1 MENYEN
7 KELLKGA
14 VKTSLESLKD
24 LKPGSDEYNA
34 VADKALKLYE
44 MQLKDDAQ
52 ENEKQLKED
61 EAVRKEH
68 EIELDQEQKKK
79 ARRMDIAK
87 MAMQGVGLLVTV
99 GTTIYWSICEAG
111 GVVPLSRALGDGFR
125 EIKRGFT
132 KNNY

>member
-1 MENYEN
+1 MDYEN

-24 LKPGSDEYNA
+24 LKPGSDEYNV

-68 EIELDQEQKKK
+68 EIELDEAQKKK

-99 GTTIYWSICEAG
+99 GTTIYWSVCEAG
-111 GVVPLSRALGDGFR
+111 GVMPLSRSMNEGIR

-132 KNNY
+132 ERK

>member
-52 ENEKQLKED
+52 ENEKQMKED
-61 EAVRKEH
+61 EATRKEH

-79 ARRMDIAK
+79 AHRMDIAK
-87 MAMQGVGLLVTV
+87 LAMQGVGLLVTV
-99 GTTIYWSICEAG
+99 GTTIYWSVCEAG
-111 GVVPLSRALGDGFR
+111 GVMPLSRSMNEGIR

-132 KNNY
+132 ERK

>member
-52 ENEKQLKED
+52 ETEKQLKED

-99 GTTIYWSICEAG
+99 GTTIYWSVCEAG
-111 GVVPLSRALGDGFR
+111 GVMPLSRSMNEGIR

-132 KNNY
+132 ERK

>member
-61 EAVRKEH
+61 EATRKEH

-87 MAMQGVGLLVTV
+87 LAMQGVGLLVTV
-99 GTTIYWSICEAG
+99 GTTIYWSVCEAG
-111 GVVPLSRALGDGFR
+111 GVMPLSRSMNEGIR
-125 EIKRGFT
+125 EIKHNFT
-132 KNNY
+132 KNN

>member
-79 ARRMDIAK
+79 ARRLEYWKMGFQGAGIVASGIA
-87 MAMQGVGLLVTV
+87 M
-99 GTTIYWSICEAG
+99 IYWSFCEAG
-111 GVVPLSRALGDGFR
+111 GVVPLSRALGEGFR

-132 KNNY
+132 KNN

>member
-111 GVVPLSRALGDGFR
+111 GVVPLSRSMNEGIR

-132 KNNY
+132 KNN

>member
-61 EAVRKEH
+61 EATRKEH

-87 MAMQGVGLLVTV
+87 LAMQGVGLLVTV
-99 GTTIYWSICEAG
+99 GTTIYWSVCEAG
-111 GVVPLSRALGDGFR
+111 GVMPLSRSMNEGIR

-132 KNNY
+132 ERK

>member
-1 MENYEN
+1 MESYEN

-61 EAVRKEH
+61 EATRKEH

-87 MAMQGVGLLVTV
+87 LAMQGVGLLVTV
-99 GTTIYWSICEAG
+99 GTTIYWSVCEAG
-111 GVVPLSRALGDGFR
+111 GVMPLSRSMNEGIR

-132 KNNY
+132 ERK

>member
-52 ENEKQLKED
+52 ENEKRLKED
-61 EAVRKEH
+61 EATRKEH

-79 ARRMDIAK
+79 ARRLDIAK
-87 MAMQGVGLLVTV
+87 LAVQGVGMLVTV
-99 GTTIYWSICEAG
+99 GTTIYWSVCEAG
-111 GVVPLSRALGDGFR
+111 GVMPLSRSMNEGIR

-132 KNNY
+132 ERK

>member
-52 ENEKQLKED
+52 ENEKHLKEN
-61 EAVRKEH
+61 EATRKEH
-68 EIELDQEQKKK
+68 EVELDQEQKKK

-87 MAMQGVGLLVTV
+87 LAMQGVGLLVTV
-99 GTTIYWSICEAG
+99 GTTIYWSVCEAG
-111 GVVPLSRALGDGFR
+111 GVMPLSRSMNEGIR

-132 KNNY
+132 ERK